1 MKQSGSWPQS
11 FRAAIGFDVV
21 DDAAW
26 QELSQASAHQPP
38 DELRAAASRWTRA
51 AQLEHASI
59 ASFSRFSL
67 ELLGLG
73 APPALVEAAHRAAI
87 DEVHHA
93 RVSFRIASALAGRPL
108 GPGPLSLQGI
118 AFERPLET
126 VVLSTVLEGCI
137 VETVAAALAN
147 RAAALASFEAI
158 RSSLSSIAR
167 DELTHAQLAFSFTGW
182 ALKLHG
188 ARLGDVLRPP
198 VMARLAALRAPV
210 ASTDQPDL
218 GRFGLLSAAEEHA
231 VQLETLTNAVIP
243 ALSES
248 LGRLD

>member
-1 MKQSGSWPQS
+1 M
-11 FRAAIGFDVV
+11 ALAE
-21 DDAAW
+21 A
-26 QELSQASAHQPP
+26 LAHEPP

-67 ELLGLG
+67 ELLSLG

-87 DEVHHA
+87 DEIRHA
-93 RVSFRIASALAGRPL
+93 RLSFRIASALTGSPL
-108 GPGPLSLQGI
+108 GPGPLSLSGVAI
-118 AFERPLET
+118 ERPLET

-147 RAAALASFEAI
+147 RAAELASFDAI
-158 RSSLSSIAR
+158 RSVLSSVAR
-167 DELTHAQLAFSFTGW
+167 DELTHAQLAFSFVGW
-182 ALKLHG
+182 AMKLHG
-188 ARLGDVLRPP
+188 GQLGDVLRPP
-198 VMARLAALRAPV
+198 VMARLEALLAPV
-210 ASTDQPDL
+210 ATAHERDL

-231 VQLETLTNAVIP
+231 VQLETLNNAVIP